1 MSVRVATACVMYA
14 NIGTFP
20 PTQKREFDE
29 QVKQDRFEQLHEV
42 AYHYRYNRL
51 RKLKR
56 GKAANPQK
64 TAAVDN
70 AFQMFRKEGVKR
82 KGMVKRGE
90 MKLPDPV

>member
-1 MSVRVATACVMYA
+1 MYA

-29 QVKQDRFEQLHEV
+29 QVKQDRLEQLHEV
-42 AYHYRYNRL
+42 AYYYRYNRL

-64 TAAVDN
+64 AAAVDN